1 MQLSKNQFV
10 VFEDGHKEGYLEARW
25 SDRNNAFYSFT
36 DDGKKIFSTTIIEKA
51 SKKKSKFVPSAK
63 SCTVKITPCG
73 ETEKSYRLY
82 DGTNGCVSRGNTKI
96 YYKYIAKS
104 ICYTDEEGN
113 IYAPAWA

>member
-1 MQLSKNQFV
+1 MQLSKNQLV

-25 SDRNNAFYSFT
+25 SDLNNAFYSFT
-36 DDGKKIFSTTIIEKA
+36 DDGKKIFSTTIVEKA

-73 ETEKSYRLY
+73 ETEKSYQVY
-82 DGTNGCVSRGNTKI
+82 DGADGRITRNKS

-113 IYAPAWA
+113 IYAPTWA